1 TFRHISSITCTLRGP
16 PSIAGIVDVGP
27 GFTIDA
33 QVDING
39 SPQYIKYKVQN
50 WKGSTFHI
58 TVSNAYVNVN

>member
-1 TFRHISSITCTLRGP
+1 
-16 PSIAGIVDVGP
+16 GP

-58 TVSNAYVNVN
+58 TVSHAYVNVN